1 MAELHEIAT
10 RYVEWEITGPPEI
23 RNGSSDGHFTPY
35 SRTKQPIATN
45 VDRDPIPDR
54 DERRLVLLFLRRYVS
69 YCARRK
75 RYAQME
81 AQRCCIGNWRC
92 SSLLA

>member
-1 MAELHEIAT
+1 LAELHEIAT

-54 DERRLVLLFLRRYVS
+54 RYVS